1 MSASLSKAIYR
12 LYIKFIRPVDPG
24 LFISKYAGKATVCC
38 LAALGVGMALNLT
51 GQGLLWWLVGAL
63 CTVMFRTG
71 STFGRRKMYALVL
84 LGMVCVAVPV
94 AGVTGGAGYWGL
106 GLVFLLGF
114 TCFFVASM
122 GVSASILGIG
132 CLVVSLISFFDPAPL
147 VPALM
152 RSAWI
157 AGGGLLS
164 FLVNF
169 YLWPFDPE
177 RVLLKSA
184 KLAVEDM
191 GTFFD
196 GLSARIKNPRVS
208 DENLAY
214 LSAEAIAAIRR
225 YRTFME
231 SFNIDPLKGS
241 AASGGAGL
249 LYFGLIR
256 LYESL
261 VGLFGHIAFGDGR
274 DDFEDLKAAFYEG
287 SWDIGKAFD
296 AFSEMKG
303 GRYVRPD
310 FDRLFSVVEGIQET
324 LVDMKGYQQGEASQ
338 DHFMEAWGAVYE
350 LKNVVQGLQDMMSL
364 AETRFRLKGDADGS

>member
-1 MSASLSKAIYR
+1 MTKTLNR
-12 LYIKFIRPVDPG
+12 LYLKFIRPVDPG
-24 LFISKYAGKATVCC
+24 LFVTKYAGKATVCC
-38 LAALGVGMALNLT
+38 LAALGGGMALNLS
-51 GQGLLWWLVGAL
+51 GQALLWWLVGAL

-84 LGMVCVAVPV
+84 LGMVCVAVP
-94 AGVTGGAGYWGL
+94 AAAVTGGAGYWGL
-106 GLVFLLGF
+106 GLVFILAF

-132 CLVVSLISFFDPAPL
+132 SLVISLISFFDPAPFA
-147 VPALM
+147 PALM

-164 FLVNF
+164 FVVNF

-196 GLSARIKNPRVS
+196 GLGARIKNPRVT

-214 LSAEAIAAIRR
+214 LSGEAIASIRR

-249 LYFGLIR
+249 FYFGLIR

-261 VGLFGHIAFGDGR
+261 VGLFGHIGFGDGR
-274 DDFEDLKAAFYEG
+274 ADFDALKAAFYEG

-296 AFSEMKG
+296 AFAEMKA

-310 FDRLFSVVEGIQET
+310 FDQLFAEVERIQET
-324 LVDMKGYQQGEASQ
+324 LVDMRGYRQGEASQ
-338 DHFMEAWGAVYE
+338 DQFMEAWGAVYE
-350 LKNVVQGLQDMMSL
+350 LKNVVQGLMEMMTL
-364 AETRFRLKGDADGS
+364 AETRFRLRGNANEG